1 MVYGSWRGIWS
12 KSFYLWRNL
21 YRSDPF
27 LLAFNR
33 LACTQ
38 LPQRKINRASGN
50 VCDVLFYFG
59 IHLFNNRRA
68 QRALVGLRCCRFAS
82 CIRSVFSDQEGTAGD
97 RGRNGET

>member
-33 LACTQ
+33 LARTQ
-38 LPQRKINRASGN
+38 LPQRQIDRASGN
-50 VCDVLFYFG
+50 VCDVLFYFR
-59 IHLFNNRRA
+59 IHIFNNRRT
-68 QRALVGLRCCRFAS
+68 QRSVVGLRS
-82 CIRSVFSDQEGTAGD
+82 CHIADSLRGVFDD
-97 RGRNGET
+97 